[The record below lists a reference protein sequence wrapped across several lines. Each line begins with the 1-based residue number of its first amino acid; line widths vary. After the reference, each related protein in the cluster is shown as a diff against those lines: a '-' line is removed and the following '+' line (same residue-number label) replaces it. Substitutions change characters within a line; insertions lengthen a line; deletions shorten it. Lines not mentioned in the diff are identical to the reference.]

1 MIKKVGLIIIVIAT
15 IFNLILPMQMVYA
28 ADPKKENVNEVMGGI
43 SEDSADSLIN
53 DGKTIANPEGGS
65 SKHKVSP
72 QPSMGGATASAL
84 MKVLN
89 VIPTLISSLLNSVV
103 NSQQIDGTGT
113 MEFTIQDLLEG
124 KYDMFDIDF
133 FGNISQTKKVTGMLS
148 QTVAVWYGA
157 TRNLAV
163 GLTLLVL
170 VYVGIRMAMS
180 TVADEKAKYKKM
192 LFAWVKGFCMIFVLI
207 YIIMM
212 AINLS
217 NGLVK
222 LVPKSSD
229 NLEKILMYG
238 NGTIKNPE
246 KDSIAEQ
253 MATLKGWNYVAISM
267 LYWVIVYY
275 QLKFFI
281 LYFKRVLSVG
291 LLTIISPL
299 ISITYPID
307 SIGDEKAQGYKRWLK
322 EILINIFIQPL
333 HLVIYSVFITSA
345 GAIATVAPLFAAIFL
360 MGLSRGE
367 KIVKNIFGIRGA
379 QSINSLGGIRLMHR
393 A

>member
-15 IFNLILPMQMVYA
+15 IFNLILPMQTVYA

-217 NGLVK
+217 NGLVE
-222 LVPKSSD
+222 LVPKSSE

-238 NGTIKNPE
+238 NGTIKNPA

-307 SIGDEKAQGYKRWLK
+307 SIGDEKAQGYQRWLK

-360 MGLSRGE
+360 MGLSRE
-367 KIVKNIFGIRGA
+367 NCKEYIWNKRCT
-379 QSINSLGGIRLMHR
+379 IN
-393 A
+393 

>member
-246 KDSIAEQ
+246 KEQ
-253 MATLKGWNYVAISM
+253 NKW
-267 LYWVIVYY
+267 
-275 QLKFFI
+275 Q
-281 LYFKRVLSVG
+281 
-291 LLTIISPL
+291 
-299 ISITYPID
+299 
-307 SIGDEKAQGYKRWLK
+307 
-322 EILINIFIQPL
+322 
-333 HLVIYSVFITSA
+333 H
-345 GAIATVAPLFAAIFL
+345 
-360 MGLSRGE
+360 
-367 KIVKNIFGIRGA
+367 
-379 QSINSLGGIRLMHR
+379 
-393 A
+393 